1 MRKPFKVYYYPV
13 SKLWE
18 KPEIF
23 PGVNEEQRKRKIT
36 LGVRFGLAEIPPT
49 PPDRFSIGN
58 VLTAYAGD
66 LGSAVDASKLAMLN
80 TDKYVRSV
88 WLYFCQ
94 NYFDQMIIRSEVCID
109 VSDPLPDEM
118 AISAISDIIS
128 FIFLTY
134 DRFRAI
140 IKAYEDKKQHLLDT
154 IKTETRSRYNDT
166 PQNEIGELDLY
177 ADEHATNTTR
187 STSETDTTA
196 AERLKELEN
205 SLSDVYRK
213 WAREIANKMIYW
225 SV

>member
-1 MRKPFKVYYYPV
+1 MRKPYKVYYYPV

-23 PGVNEEQRKRKIT
+23 PGMSEELRKRKII
-36 LGVRFGLAEIPPT
+36 LGVRFGLAKT
-49 PPDRFSIGN
+49 PQISPDRFSIGN
-58 VLTAYAGD
+58 VLTAYVGEMTD
-66 LGSAVDASKLAMLN
+66 VEESKIKLIYEN
-80 TDKYVRSV
+80 KYVTSV
-88 WLYFCQ
+88 WIYFCQ
-94 NYFDQMIIRSEVCID
+94 NYFDQMIIRTEEYVD
-109 VSDPLPDEM
+109 AEDPLPDEL

-128 FIFLTY
+128 IIFLTY
-134 DRFRAI
+134 DRYYAI
-140 IKAYEDKKQHLLDT
+140 IKAYDDKKQHLLDT

-166 PQNEIGELDLY
+166 PQNELAEDDIY

-205 SLSDVYRK
+205 SLSDIYRK

>member
-1 MRKPFKVYYYPV
+1 MRKPYKVYYYPV

-18 KPEIF
+18 NPEIF
-23 PGVNEEQRKRKIT
+23 PGETEEQRAQKIR
-36 LGVRFGLAEIPPT
+36 LGVKLGLAPVPAGST
-49 PPDRFSIGN
+49 DRFSLGN
-58 VLTAYAGD
+58 VLAAYV
-66 LGSAVDASKLAMLN
+66 GSLDGMDSEKLAILK

-88 WLYFCQ
+88 WIYFCQ
-94 NYFDQMIIRSEVCID
+94 NYFDQMIIRTEEYVD
-109 VSDPLPDEM
+109 AADPLPAEL
-118 AISAISDIIS
+118 AITAISDIIS
-128 FIFLTY
+128 IIFLTY
-134 DRFRAI
+134 DRFYAI

-166 PQNEIGELDLY
+166 PQNEIGEIDLY
-177 ADEHATNTTR
+177 ADEHATNTTK

-196 AERLKELEN
+196 AERLKEIEN